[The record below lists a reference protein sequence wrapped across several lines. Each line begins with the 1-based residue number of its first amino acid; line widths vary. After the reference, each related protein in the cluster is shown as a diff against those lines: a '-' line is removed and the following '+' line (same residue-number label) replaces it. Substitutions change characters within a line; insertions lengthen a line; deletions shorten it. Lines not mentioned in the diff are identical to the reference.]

1 VLRHAGSR
9 FEPSGGGDGGGR
21 VRIFEQTQVIPTS
34 THPPSRTQAGAP
46 AAGAPAQ
53 RSRSPERVGLWRQT
67 TRTATFAARLGGC
80 AALLALLR
88 TPRLAPLFPYL
99 SRAKSVKSLGAVT
112 LATTSLSSLSTL
124 DSDEGGGAGG
134 AGFGARRGRRG
145 SKRMINLSHAALH
158 KMQQRNTITEKAGGS
173 RSNPPHSPPR
183 RSC

>member
-1 VLRHAGSR
+1 MPPFSPSSARRASR
-9 FEPSGGGDGGGR
+9 LSFL
-21 VRIFEQTQVIPTS
+21 TT
-34 THPPSRTQAGAP
+34 
-46 AAGAPAQ
+46 AQ
-53 RSRSPERVGLWRQT
+53 RRASIR
-67 TRTATFAARLGGC
+67 
-80 AALLALLR
+80 
-88 TPRLAPLFPYL
+88 L